1 MTINFII
8 AQIIGILALII
19 LMLSFQ
25 KNEKKL
31 LLKYQTISSFLYA
44 VQYAFLEGY
53 TGSLMNITSMAR
65 NFIFNKYNNKKVPI
79 YWLIIIVI
87 LMIIFSLITYIGVIS
102 LLPMFAV
109 VSYSIAIWYGNLKL
123 IRFTEVIS
131 CILFIIYNI
140 NVLAITGLIATIIEL
155 ISALIAIYRFD
166 IKKLN
171 SNKNN
176 EL

>member
-31 LLKYQTISSFLYA
+31 LLKYQTTSSFLYA
-44 VQYAFLEGY
+44 IQYIFLGAY
-53 TGSLMNITSMAR
+53 TGSLMNLTCMVR

-79 YWLIIIVI
+79 YWLIIIII
-87 LMIIFSLITYIGVIS
+87 LMVAFSSITYIGIIS
-102 LLPMFAV
+102 LLPMLAV
-109 VSYSIAIWYGNLKL
+109 VLYSIAIWYGNLKL
-123 IRFTEVIS
+123 IRCTEVIS
-131 CILFIIYNI
+131 CSLFIVYNI
-140 NVLAITGLIATIIEL
+140 RVLAITGLVATIIEL
-155 ISALIAIYRFD
+155 IAALIAIYRFD